1 MRPVTVYTTEKGY
14 GHFIQLAENLH
25 YVKKIETN
33 EAPKESIL
41 DNVRAGL
48 EEVRLFKDGKL
59 KTSAAKDFL
68 NEL

>member
-1 MRPVTVYTTEKGY
+1 MRHVTVYTTEKGY

-33 EAPKESIL
+33 EVPKESIL
-41 DNVRAGL
+41 DNLKAGL
-48 EEVRLFKDGKL
+48 EEVRLFKNGKL

-68 NEL
+68 NEI

>member
-1 MRPVTVYTTEKGY
+1 MRHVTVHITEKGY
-14 GHFIQLAENLH
+14 GHFIQLAENLQ
-25 YVKKIETN
+25 YIKKIETN
-33 EAPKESIL
+33 EEPKENIL

-59 KTSAAKDFL
+59 KTSAAKEFL